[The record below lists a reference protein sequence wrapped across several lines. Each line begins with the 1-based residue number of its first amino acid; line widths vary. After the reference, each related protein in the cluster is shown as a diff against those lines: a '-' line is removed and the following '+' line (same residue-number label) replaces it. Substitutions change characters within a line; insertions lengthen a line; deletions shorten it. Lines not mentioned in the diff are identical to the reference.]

1 MSLRSNAH
9 VSDAQNEILLS
20 NKKQQATI
28 LCDNIDEPQI
38 HCVK

>member
-1 MSLRSNAH
+1 MR
-9 VSDAQNEILLS
+9 ILLS

-38 HCVK
+38 LHCVSKKKII